1 MNTIKMLLLLAWL
14 LALSASAQT
23 GRDTKETVD
32 IESKECLAT
41 RQIKS
46 SVVIDDANILFFTRG
61 NSVYHN
67 RLPEACK
74 GLLRY
79 KTFSYEQIAGRI
91 CEADLISVFRNTD
104 ANIIRR
110 CRIGNFD
117 SMDSQDIPALI
128 QTLHRPPTSEE
139 LPTADVEDVVEE
151 SG

>member
-1 MNTIKMLLLLAWL
+1 MNAVRMLFLPTCL

-23 GRDTKETVD
+23 DSDAYESVD
-32 IESKECLAT
+32 IKSKQCLAT

-46 SVVIDDANILFFTRG
+46 TVVIDDANILFFTRG

-91 CEADLISVFRNTD
+91 CEADLITLFRNTD
-104 ANIIRR
+104 AGIIRR
-110 CRIGNFD
+110 CRIGKFD

-128 QTLHRPPTSEE
+128 QMLHRPPTGEE
-139 LPTADVEDVVEE
+139 LPTADVEDVVAE
-151 SG
+151 SD

>member
-1 MNTIKMLLLLAWL
+1 MNTVKMLLLLAWL

-23 GRDTKETVD
+23 GSDTRETVD
-32 IESKECLAT
+32 IESKQCLAT

-46 SVVIDDANILFFTRG
+46 TVAIDDANILFFTRG

-91 CEADLISVFRNTD
+91 CEADLISVFRDTD
-104 ANIIRR
+104 ASIIRR

-117 SMDSQDIPALI
+117 SMDSQDSPALI
-128 QTLHRPPTSEE
+128 PTLHRPPTSEE
-139 LPTADVEDVVEE
+139 LPTADVEVVVEE
-151 SG
+151 SD